1 MSDGLAKARLRLA
14 EHKASGQ
21 SVERLDPVQKA
32 KKNPSSLRLA
42 IIAKCWDCCG
52 AGADGIEFTK
62 ETIRT
67 CKSFS
72 CPLHFQRP
80 YQEQEPEA
88 A

>member
-1 MSDGLAKARLRLA
+1 MSEGLAKARAKLA
-14 EHKASGQ
+14 LLK
-21 SVERLDPVQKA
+21 VQKA
-32 KKNPSSLRLA
+32 KRNPSSLRLA

-67 CKSFS
+67 CSSAS

-80 YQEQEPEA
+80 YQEQKPEA